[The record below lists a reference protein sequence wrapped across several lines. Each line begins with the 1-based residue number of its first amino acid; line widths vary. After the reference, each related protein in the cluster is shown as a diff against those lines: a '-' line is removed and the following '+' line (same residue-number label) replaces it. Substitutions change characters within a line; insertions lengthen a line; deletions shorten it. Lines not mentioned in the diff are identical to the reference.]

1 MKRPRSDSKTAAVNA
16 AQAVAAGPLQPP
28 AHIRLRDGDWPF
40 WEAIT
45 RARARDTWNDVDL
58 TKAANLARCQADIE
72 RISTELL
79 DEADIVLNA
88 RGTPVVNPKHA
99 LLETLSRRE
108 IALSRVIHVHAEA
121 TVGKSEDA
129 GKALETERKARQSA
143 ETDDDGLIARP
154 GPPKLHAVK

>member
-1 MKRPRSDSKTAAVNA
+1 MKRARSDSTAAAIA
-16 AQAVAAGPLQPP
+16 AAKAVAAGPLQPP
-28 AHIRLRDGDWPF
+28 AHIKLREGDWPF

-58 TKAANLARCQADIE
+58 AKAANLARCQADIE
-72 RISTELL
+72 RITAELMN
-79 DEADIVLNA
+79 ETDIIENA
-88 RGTPVVNPKHA
+88 RGTMVVNPKHA

-129 GKALETERKARQSA
+129 SKALETERKARQSA
-143 ETDDDGLIARP
+143 DTDDDGLIAKPR
-154 GPPKLHAVK
+154 LHAVN